1 MGAAFGY
8 IDAPLSEPQPRTQ
21 RKPSG
26 APSES
31 ALVVAR
37 LAAVH
42 EAGHPD
48 PSLPR
53 PGRIAFCC
61 EAQPSSYPDAQLV
74 APLWA
79 DEEPDL
85 ALARTRAEGA
95 AAAHVL
101 AQSHGLVI
109 LGHADAAASAPAP
122 SVSGGHSRDVDAPQR
137 RVTASRPA
145 AF

>member
-8 IDAPLSEPQPRTQ
+8 IDAPLSEPQLRTQ

-42 EAGHPD
+42 EAAHPD

-53 PGRIAFCC
+53 PGRIAFACA
-61 EAQPSSYPDAQLV
+61 AQPSSYPEARLT

-79 DEEPDL
+79 DEEPDQ
-85 ALARTRAEGA
+85 ALVRTRAEGA

-109 LGHADAAASAPAP
+109 LGHADAAASAPVP
-122 SVSGGHSRDVDAPQR
+122 SVSSGSPSDVDVSQR
-137 RVTASRPA
+137 RLSASRPA
-145 AF
+145 AV